1 MQRKWQVLTVVGVGV
16 FMSSLDLFIVNVAF
30 PDIRAEFGATSIGG
44 LSWVLNAYAIVFAAL
59 MVPAGRWADALGR
72 KRVFTAGLL
81 IFVLGSAL
89 CAAAPSAGL
98 LVAARVVQAAGG
110 ALLIPSS
117 LGLLLPEFPPEERP
131 VAIAIWAAVGG
142 VAAAAGPPLGGLL
155 VELDW
160 RWVFLV
166 NVPVGLVIAVFGVRL
181 LNEQRDPSTLR
192 PDVLGAVG
200 VTLGMGALVGAI
212 VQGPDWGWTDPRVL
226 GGFLLAAVLTVAVA
240 RRSLVHPAP
249 IVDPAMVRIRSFS
262 VSVVAC
268 TVYYAGFGAMLFG
281 SVLFLTG
288 VWGEDALHAGLM
300 IAPGP
305 TAAAL
310 TAVPG
315 SKIAARIGFARAGL
329 LGGIVTASGALWW
342 LATLGPERD
351 FAGAF
356 LPGMVI
362 GGIGVGLTLPIFTAA
377 ATAELPPTR
386 FSTGAAVVTMGR
398 QLGTALGVAAV
409 VVIVGSGTAVSD
421 FHDAWIF
428 FLIAAVAAGGVLAG
442 VGALGRAPATA
453 TAPETVPAS

>member
-1 MQRKWQVLTVVGVGV
+1 M
-16 FMSSLDLFIVNVAF
+16 
-30 PDIRAEFGATSIGG
+30 
-44 LSWVLNAYAIVFAAL
+44 
-59 MVPAGRWADALGR
+59 
-72 KRVFTAGLL
+72 
-81 IFVLGSAL
+81 
-89 CAAAPSAGL
+89 
-98 LVAARVVQAAGG
+98 
-110 ALLIPSS
+110 
-117 LGLLLPEFPPEERP
+117 
-131 VAIAIWAAVGG
+131 GG

-181 LNEQRDPSTLR
+181 LNEQRDPSTVR
-192 PDVLGAVG
+192 PDVLGAIG

-226 GGFLLAAVLTVAVA
+226 GGLLVAAVLTVAVA

-262 VSVVAC
+262 VAVVAC

-315 SKIAARIGFARAGL
+315 SKIAARVGFARAGL
-329 LGGIVTASGALWW
+329 LGGIVTACGALWW
-342 LATLGPERD
+342 LATLGAGHD
-351 FAGAF
+351 FVGAF

-409 VVIVGSGTAVSD
+409 VVLVGAGTAVSD
-421 FHDAWIF
+421 FHDAWVF
-428 FLIAAVAAGGVLAG
+428 FLLMAVAAGGVLAG
-442 VGALGRAPATA
+442 LGAVGRAPATA
-453 TAPETVPAS
+453 TAPEAVPAS

>member
-1 MQRKWQVLTVVGVGV
+1 M
-16 FMSSLDLFIVNVAF
+16 I
-30 PDIRAEFGATSIGG
+30 
-44 LSWVLNAYAIVFAAL
+44 
-59 MVPAGRWADALGR
+59 
-72 KRVFTAGLL
+72 
-81 IFVLGSAL
+81 
-89 CAAAPSAGL
+89 
-98 LVAARVVQAAGG
+98 QAAGG

-117 LGLLLPEFPPEERP
+117 LGLLLPEFPPRERP
-131 VAIAIWAAVGG
+131 VAIAIWAALGG

-166 NVPVGLVIAVFGVRL
+166 NVPVGLAVAVFGLRL
-181 LNEQRDPSTLR
+181 LHEQRDPSTIR

-226 GGFLLAAVLTVAVA
+226 GGLLLAAVLIVAVA
-240 RRSLVHPAP
+240 RRSRSHPAP

-262 VSVVAC
+262 VAVIAC

-315 SKIAARIGFARAGL
+315 SRIAARIGFARAGL
-329 LGGIVTASGALWW
+329 LGGLVTACGAIWW
-342 LATLGPERD
+342 LAVLGAEHD

-356 LPGMVI
+356 LPGMLI

-409 VVIVGSGTAVSD
+409 VVIVGAGTTVSD
-421 FHDAWIF
+421 FHGAWVF
-428 FLIAAVAAGGVLAG
+428 FTLAAVGAGAR
-442 VGALGRAPATA
+442 ALRGGSRGG
-453 TAPETVPAS
+453 